1 MTEPESNPSD
11 AGQPALVLAPWVRIA
26 AVLAG
31 VVLMVLAGRITVPHL
46 GSPVPMTLQ
55 SFAVIVIGGVFG
67 SRLGA
72 LTMVG
77 YLLLGTLGLPIFAN
91 GESGLTRL
99 IGPTGGYLL
108 AFPLAAA
115 ATGAIV
121 RTKGIMRAWLGG
133 LAGMVI
139 IHLGGITQLTV
150 LGSDLQVAFGPGPI
164 PFVMASFGKVG
175 VASVMMPWLRRRLP
189 IST

>member
-1 MTEPESNPSD
+1 MP
-11 AGQPALVLAPWVRIA
+11 VA

-31 VVLMVLAGRITVPHL
+31 VLLMMLAGRITVPHP

-77 YLLLGTLGLPIFAN
+77 YLLLGILGLPIFAN
-91 GESGLTRL
+91 GEAGLARL
-99 IGPTGGYLL
+99 MGPTGGYLL

-121 RTKGIMRAWLGG
+121 RSKGIMRAWLGG

-139 IHLGGITQLTV
+139 IHLGGIAQLTV
-150 LGSDLQVAFGPGPI
+150 LGGDLQVALGPGPLS
-164 PFVMASFGKVG
+164 FVTVSFGKVG
-175 VASVMMPWLRRRLP
+175 VASVMMPWLRRRFP